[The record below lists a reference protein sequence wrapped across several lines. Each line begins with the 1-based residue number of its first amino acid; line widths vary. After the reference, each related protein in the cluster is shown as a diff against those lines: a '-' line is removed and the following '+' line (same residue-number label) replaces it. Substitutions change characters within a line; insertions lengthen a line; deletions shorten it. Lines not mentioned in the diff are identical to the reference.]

1 MSIYRSFTIFLL
13 AKALSVS
20 FLFPLQAQSPES
32 FSYQAVARDGN
43 GVMLT
48 NQIVSFR
55 FTIVQD
61 DPVTG
66 PNVWSERQVATT
78 DQFGIAHINIGTG
91 TLLGGNFST
100 IDWGDGPFFLWIE
113 LDETGGTGY
122 EMMGFSQLLSVPYAM
137 YANTAGNVDGSETR
151 ITAGTLINVT
161 GTGTIADP
169 YVISSTVDGSET
181 KITAGDNVTITGSGT
196 TGSPYQVS
204 ASMVEADPDFDAS
217 PAKGISSANINNWND
232 KQDQLT
238 AGSGINISNNIVSLS
253 AQAAHKFYL
262 GLDTLGGIVFHI
274 YLDEYGA
281 QRGLI
286 VSKVQ
291 GFATWQSPTSLVGA
305 DRQDDGPYNY
315 GLMTSSP
322 AKNWIVANYG
332 EGWYLPSIDEFAL
345 LFVNRRIVNQALADD
360 GKPVL
365 FDANDHWTSTEAS
378 SSNAFAYSL
387 GNGNINN
394 TSKTFSRYIRAFRA
408 F

>member
-32 FSYQAVARDGN
+32 FSYQAVVRDGD
-43 GVMLT
+43 GVMLI
-48 NQIVSFR
+48 NQSVSFR
-55 FTIVQD
+55 FTIVKD

-78 DQFGIAHINIGTG
+78 DQFGIAHLNIGAG

-100 IDWGDGPFFLWIE
+100 IDWGDGPFFLWVE

-122 EMMGFSQLLSVPYAM
+122 EMMGFSQLLSVPYAL
-137 YANTAGNVDGSETR
+137 YAKTAGNVDGSETR

-181 KITAGDNVTITGSGT
+181 KITAGDNVTVTGSGT
-196 TGSPYQVS
+196 TGSPYQIS
-204 ASMVEADPDFDAS
+204 ASLVETDPVFDTS
-217 PAKGISSANINNWND
+217 PAEGITSADIDNWND

-238 AGSGINISNNIVSLS
+238 AGSGISISNNVVSLS
-253 AQAAHKFYL
+253 AQAAQKFYL
-262 GLDTLGGIVFHI
+262 GQDTLGGIVFHI

-286 VSKVQ
+286 VSKETT
-291 GFATWQSPTSLVGA
+291 GLRWQNPSSLVGA

-315 GLMTSSP
+315 GLMSNSP
-322 AKNWIVANYG
+322 AKDWIVANYG
-332 EGWYLPSIDEFAL
+332 DDWYLPCIDEFAL
-345 LFVNRRIVNQALADD
+345 IFVHRAIVNQALADA
-360 GKPVL
+360 GKPL
-365 FDANDHWTSTEAS
+365 LNDSMDNWTSTEVS
-378 SSNAFAYSL
+378 SSNAFGYSL
-387 GNGNINN
+387 GNGGVNSI
-394 TSKTFSRYIRAFRA
+394 SKGFSRQIRAVRVF
-408 F
+408 